1 MLEFTKTCPD
11 PISLW
16 KTIDALTIA
25 PGAGFTPTQIKFI
38 IFLNLRLSEDFTKTK
53 LLMNEFI
60 LNRNPVTPVLAEL
73 YTIFQTTYG
82 IALVDSYLT
91 NLTITTT
98 AEIITIV
105 GLETPLIYIRQ
116 LLKGMKFGSSMLLI
130 KLFDIYTDSL
140 IFKHITNDVDSNP
153 SFISE
158 YLLNTSVTNE
168 AMLSMV
174 KFDPDK
180 PFKTPV
186 KSTLEIEE
194 YIRLQLTN
202 SIKASENNL
211 MPISAKT
218 TIPEFVLGNTTTTT
232 KDQVDIDNIKTATEW
247 TERTSPPS
255 ISWDD
260 VRVGTKLK
268 CISKDT
274 ADRAVGK
281 IYTVTKFEGKNIFIS
296 SDTGDSSGTTAY
308 WKEHFTIEEL

>member
-116 LLKGMKFGSSMLLI
+116 LLKGMKFGSSMLLT

-140 IFKHITNDVDSNP
+140 IFKHITNDIDSNP

-158 YLLNTSVTNE
+158 YLLSTSAPTG
-168 AMLSMV
+168 AMLSMI

-180 PFKTPV
+180 SPKTPV

-194 YIRLQLTN
+194 YIRFQLTN

-218 TIPEFVLGNTTTTT
+218 IIPEFVLGDTTTT
-232 KDQVDIDNIKTATEW
+232 
-247 TERTSPPS
+247 
-255 ISWDD
+255 
-260 VRVGTKLK
+260 
-268 CISKDT
+268 
-274 ADRAVGK
+274 
-281 IYTVTKFEGKNIFIS
+281 
-296 SDTGDSSGTTAY
+296 
-308 WKEHFTIEEL
+308 EEL